1 MRSMASSPRCVK
13 APDCRSIASTRVVL
27 PWSTWATMAT
37 LRKST
42 SASLAVW
49 SVDRENERS
58 LVRVLPGLDCNEVQ
72 NVVPHAV
79 PLPKLV
85 ACSRTAQVK
94 KALDRPDTKPADTK
108 PADTK
113 DEAA

>member
-1 MRSMASSPRCVK
+1 MRSVASSPRCVS

-49 SVDRENERS
+49 LPDHENERYPS
-58 LVRVLPGLDCNEVQ
+58 LETAQARRPQAEEEVLPQ
-72 NVVPHAV
+72 QA
-79 PLPKLV
+79 PLQALPGGDPQG
-85 ACSRTAQVK
+85 A
-94 KALDRPDTKPADTK
+94 KAELNGIRGKELEKIYKRARK
-108 PADTK
+108 S
-113 DEAA
+113 